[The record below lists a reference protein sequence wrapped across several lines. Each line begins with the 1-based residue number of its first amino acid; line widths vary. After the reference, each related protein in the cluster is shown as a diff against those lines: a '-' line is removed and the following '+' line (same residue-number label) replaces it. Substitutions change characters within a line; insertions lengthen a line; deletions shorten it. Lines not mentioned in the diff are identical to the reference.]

1 MRHQKKGRKLG
12 RTKAPRKALF
22 RSLVTSFI
30 IYEKIKTTQ
39 AKAKSLRPIA
49 EKMITLAQ
57 KDNLH
62 NRRQALKVLYVE
74 DAVKKLFEVIGP
86 RYKNRQGGYTR
97 IVKLMPRKND
107 GAEMAIL
114 ELVEEK
120 E

>member
-1 MRHQKKGRKLG
+1 MRHQKKGKKLG
-12 RTKAPRKALF
+12 RTAAPRKALF
-22 RSLVTSFI
+22 RSLVTSFV

-39 AKAKSLRPIA
+39 AKAKALRPIA
-49 EKMITLAQ
+49 EKMITLAK
-57 KDNLH
+57 KDTLH
-62 NRRQALKVLYVE
+62 NRRQALKELYVE

-86 RYKNRQGGYTR
+86 RYKERNGGYTR

-114 ELVEEK
+114 ELVEDK